1 MLSPLV
7 SMIMKRAE
15 LRNPKSYKV
24 TFAPWYTVMGKA
36 QGEGWYIIAPRVDP
50 LGPIASQEEA
60 ENLLIAAL
68 EQILGK
74 PMQDTEKEKAR
85 EHWKKV

>member
-24 TFAPWYTVMGKA
+24 KFVPWYTPTGSA
-36 QGEGWYIIAPRVDP
+36 QGEGWYIIVPRVDP
-50 LGPIASQEEA
+50 LGPMPSQAEA

-74 PMQDTEKEKAR
+74 PMQDSEKEKAR
-85 EHWKKV
+85 EHWKK